1 MKVSAGGTVSRKAD
15 HVRINL
21 ERDVGAKGIN
31 SGFGQ
36 YRFVNCAL
44 PEIDLADVD
53 TTVELFGRKLQAP
66 VLISCMTGGTDE
78 ARRINQ
84 TLAQVAQERGLAMGL
99 GSARALLEKPE
110 LIETFDVRS
119 VAPDVLLFANLGA
132 VQLNKGYGVSEC
144 RKLLDM
150 LRADALV
157 LHVNAVQEALQPE
170 GDTRFRGLLAKIR
183 MVCQEL
189 GAPVIVKEVGWG
201 VAPLEVEALFAAGV
215 AAVDLAGAG
224 GTSWSEVERHRIS
237 EPWRARVAGEFAG
250 WGIPTAE
257 CVRAA
262 RKQSPRGLLIASGGI
277 RSGLDVVKALALGA
291 DLAGIAGP
299 FLRAAAN
306 GVERATEL
314 AQEYIEVLRVAM
326 FALGTTNISDLKTTK
341 RLLRVDQLL

>member
-1 MKVSAGGTVSRKAD
+1 MKMTERSTISRKAD

-21 ERDVGAKGIN
+21 ERDVGAKGVD
-31 SGFGQ
+31 SGFER

-44 PEIDLADVD
+44 PEIDLDDVNIG
-53 TTVELFGRKLQAP
+53 TELFGRTLQAP
-66 VLISCMTGGTDE
+66 ILISCMTGGTEE
-78 ARRINQ
+78 ARRINH
-84 TLAQVAQERGLAMGL
+84 TLAQIAQERGLAMGL

-132 VQLNKGYGVSEC
+132 VQLNKGYGVNEC
-144 RKLLDM
+144 RQLLDM
-150 LRADALV
+150 LHADALV
-157 LHVNAVQEALQPE
+157 LHVNAVQEAVQPE

-183 MVCQEL
+183 TVCENL

-201 VAPLEVEALFAAGV
+201 IAPLEVEALFAAGV

-224 GTSWSEVERHRIS
+224 GTSWSEVERHRIG

-262 RKQSPRGLLIASGGI
+262 REQSPHGLLIASGGI

-306 GVERATEL
+306 GYERAREL
-314 AQEYIEVLRVAM
+314 AQEYTEVLRVAM
-326 FALGTTNISDLKTTK
+326 FALGATNISDLKTTK
-341 RLLRVDQLL
+341 RLLRVDQPL